1 MAWVERI
8 AGDRFRVRHRVD
20 GRIVTDSTHHSQ
32 AAAQLRARDLKSETR
47 LARLLSAR
55 GVPTLGQWTH
65 SWLFSYLASETALAW
80 NPDYLQ
86 AVILPR
92 LRQLPLVP
100 VTRQAVEDLVWQVI
114 NTWDPTAA
122 PTDGDGGH
130 AVPGFFPAPDRSG
143 RARRRP
149 WYARR

>member
-1 MAWVERI
+1 MAWVEKI

-20 GRIVTDSTHHSQ
+20 GRIVTDSTHHSE
-32 AAAQLRARDLKSETR
+32 AAAQLRARDLKAETR
-47 LARLLSAR
+47 LARLLAER

-86 AVILPR
+86 VVILPR
-92 LRQLPLVP
+92 LRQLPLDP
-100 VTRQAVEDLVWQVI
+100 VTRQAMEDLVWQVI
-114 NTWDPTAA
+114 NTWDPATTTASRDAGPVA
-122 PTDGDGGH
+122 P
-130 AVPGFFPAPDRSG
+130 VFYPPPDRPG
-143 RARRRP
+143 RARRKP